1 MMVVPRF
8 RLIWWCALALPFLL
22 IPAFAP
28 VALLPCAAVLAAFVL
43 IAVIDALRAPQ
54 LLHGLR
60 FESGG
65 TVRLTK
71 DRDGEIFVSI
81 HNANEKEKI
90 IRIGLPLPA
99 HIDSEKEV
107 ISVRLPSGKP
117 FSQIAI
123 ACKGTLRGRFVTNRI
138 FYEISSP
145 YGLWNARTNAPI
157 EIEIYVYPDLSKER
171 KQVAALFLN
180 RGAVGMHSQRII
192 GQGREFEKLREYIH
206 GDSYDQI
213 HWKATAKR
221 GRPVTKIFQVERT
234 QEVYVAID
242 SSRLS
247 ARPTGNE
254 TILEHQLRAALV
266 LGMVAQRQGDLFG
279 LVTFSD
285 QVNGFL
291 RAKNGK
297 AHYNACRELLTSLH
311 SRLVTPDFDDL
322 FSFLRLRLRRRALII
337 VLTDLSDPVQ
347 AERFVSG
354 ANLISRQHLV
364 LVDMVRPPQSQLLFS
379 EPNAGSVDELYDKL
393 AGHLLFQD
401 TRELQNTLH
410 RHGVALSLLE
420 DSRLTPQMV
429 NQYINV
435 KMRQTL

>member
-1 MMVVPRF
+1 MIVPRF

-22 IPAFAP
+22 IPAFAR
-28 VALLPCAAVLAAFVL
+28 VTLVPCAAIVSAFVL
-43 IAVIDALRAPQ
+43 VAAFDAWRVPNQ
-54 LLHGLR
+54 LQGLR

-71 DRDGEIFVSI
+71 DRDGEIFIAI
-81 HNANEKEKI
+81 HNADEKQKVL
-90 IRIGLPLPA
+90 RVGLPLPA

-117 FSQIAI
+117 SSQIVVS
-123 ACKGTLRGRFVTNRI
+123 CKGTLRGHFVINRI
-138 FYEISSP
+138 YYEISSP
-145 YGLWNARTNAPI
+145 FGLWNARANAPI

-247 ARPTGNE
+247 ARPAGTE

-266 LGMVAQRQGDLFG
+266 LGMVAQRQGDNFG

-322 FSFLRLRLRRRALII
+322 FSFVRLRLRRRALII
-337 VLTDLSDPVQ
+337 ILTDLSDPVQ

-364 LVDMVRPPQSQLLFS
+364 LVDMVRPLQSHLLFS
-379 EPNAGSVDELYDKL
+379 EPDADSVDELYDKL

-410 RHGVALSLLE
+410 RHGIVLSLLE
-420 DSRLTPQMV
+420 DSRLTPDIV
-429 NQYINV
+429 SQYINV
-435 KMRQTL
+435 KLRQTL